1 MGVGDVQSSSQ
12 THPTFTNSTNKVA
25 MYLLS
30 RSRPPHSNSKLKL
43 NSPKDPLPRFHT
55 AAHHNASSH
64 LSRLRSR
71 TRCPRIP
78 GFPSHLPQLRP
89 GREMRAEPSPP
100 SARPGPIAAGRA
112 RVAASPRVTSRN
124 LATPPPS
131 LRSGRRGA
139 FAAQNGDGRS
149 MRRGVGGGR
158 SVASRA
164 ACPRDTGKP
173 GAQSAAPAPAHGGKP

>member
-149 MRRGVGGGR
+149 MRRGVGGG
-158 SVASRA
+158 
-164 ACPRDTGKP
+164 
-173 GAQSAAPAPAHGGKP
+173 GA